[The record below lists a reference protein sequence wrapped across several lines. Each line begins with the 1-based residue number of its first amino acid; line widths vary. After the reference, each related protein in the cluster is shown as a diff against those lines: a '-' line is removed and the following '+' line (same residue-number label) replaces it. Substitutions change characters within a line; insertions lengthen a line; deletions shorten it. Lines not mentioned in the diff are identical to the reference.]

1 MSDKCIKITSIIV
14 LVIFIVVMAMSVL
27 AFGGGLLMSG
37 GVNDMLQG
45 SLEYADPDNPGGG
58 WLVLGGIFGSFIGG
72 FAAFFL
78 AAMGIVAA
86 VADILLCTPILIG
99 WIIWKKTG
107 NRKAY
112 TVCCII
118 PAALISL
125 CVIVSYII
133 NFFSSFSMFL
143 T

>member
-1 MSDKCIKITSIIV
+1 MSDKWIKITSIIA
-14 LVIFIVVMAMSVL
+14 LVVFIVVMAMSVM
-27 AFGGGLLMSG
+27 AFGGGLILSG
-37 GVNDMLQG
+37 GVEDMLQG

-58 WLVLGGIFGSFIGG
+58 WLALGGIFGSFIGG
-72 FAAFFL
+72 FAAIFL

-86 VADILLCTPILIG
+86 VADILLGAPILIG

-118 PAALISL
+118 PVAIIS
-125 CVIVSYII
+125 VFAIVSYVI
-133 NFFSSFSMFL
+133 NFIGSFSMIL
-143 T
+143 M